1 MMATSLKRPP
11 LRLILLGSVLV
22 IDLLVAVVGGFSLSG
37 ELLNRQDQLE
47 QLRLRLD
54 AQQRSQS
61 EGQAALVSAQQL
73 KDQVAPLVLTA
84 ENGLPSRL
92 QLVKAIDAQRLLH
105 DMATLRYRLSGESAE
120 PLAGSSLEQVS
131 RPVEVEL
138 NADNQAELAGFWQG
152 LLDKLPG
159 KVKLETAEIEKAAQG
174 VHGQLAFRQLSL
186 RPQGSPGFGADV
198 P

>member
-1 MMATSLKRPP
+1 
-11 LRLILLGSVLV
+11 LGSVLA

-37 ELLNRQDQLE
+37 ELLDRQDQVE

-61 EGQAALVSAQQL
+61 EGQAALASAQQL
-73 KDQVAPLVLTA
+73 KDQVAPLVLTGD
-84 ENGLPSRL
+84 NGLPPRL

-105 DMATLRYRLSGESAE
+105 DMASLRYRLSGESAE

-138 NADNQAELAGFWQG
+138 SADTQAELAGFWQG

-159 KVKLETAEIEKAAQG
+159 KAKLESAEVEKAAQG

-186 RPQGSPGFGADV
+186 RPQGSSADV